1 MNLRQQLKAKLDR
14 LAEIAA
20 LAKSE
25 DRDFTEEEVAE
36 ITTLSAE
43 ADDLD
48 AKVKAADA
56 AQASVARLTT
66 KSAGGGTAVLERVT
80 DRTDEQFDAIVK
92 QLGMGDQFVKSA
104 AYQSFRGA
112 HPSGF
117 GEGTPISLDRIK
129 VGSLADWYFAR
140 RLGLKADAPVQ
151 QTALA
156 HLQNIRLPMV
166 DLTTPRP
173 LTLLDLISRGTIG
186 GPSFEYLQITAV
198 TRNAALVP
206 DEILPADS
214 TTKPTSGLSTNLATA
229 KVYTYADG
237 YTVTNQMLADA
248 PALASY
254 LNGQLSYNIDAVI
267 EDKILNGSG
276 TGGNPTGIMNTS
288 GVQAQAFDTDMVTT
302 IRRAITKVTKIGG
315 QVTAVVVSPEDD
327 ETFDLLK
334 DAEGR
339 YYSGGPWSSGPNT
352 IWGRPRVVSQLVPQ
366 GTAILGNWGTVNL
379 LDREGLSVLAFNQH
393 KDYAARNLVYVRAEL
408 RAAQA
413 IFKPAELV
421 IADLTA

>member
-1 MNLRQQLKAKLDR
+1 MTLRQQLKAALDR
-14 LAEIAA
+14 LAEIAQA
-20 LAKSE
+20 AQAE
-25 DRDFTEEEVAE
+25 DRDFTDAE
-36 ITTLSAE
+36 ITEVTDLSAK

-48 AKVKAADA
+48 AKVKAADD
-56 AQASVARLTT
+56 AQAAVARLTA
-66 KSAGGGTAVLERVT
+66 KSGRPAPVLDSAI
-80 DRTDEQFDAIVK
+80 DRTDDALAGG
-92 QLGMGDQFVKSA
+92 LGGAFVKSA
-104 AYQSFRGA
+104 AYRAFRDA

-117 GEGTPISLDRIK
+117 GEGTPIQLDRVK
-129 VGSLADWYFAR
+129 VGTLADIGR
-140 RLGLKADAPVQ
+140 KADAPVQ
-151 QTALA
+151 QVALA

-198 TRNAALVP
+198 TRNAAIVP
-206 DEILPADS
+206 DEILPGDA
-214 TTKPTSGLSTNLATA
+214 TTKPTSGLTTALATA

-254 LNGQLSYNIDAVI
+254 LDGQLGYDIDAVI
-267 EDKILNGSG
+267 EDKLLNGSG
-276 TGGNPTGIMNTS
+276 TGGNPVGIMNTS
-288 GVQAQAFDTDMVTT
+288 GVQQQAFDTDMVTT
-302 IRRAITKVTKIGG
+302 LRRAITKLTKIGSPI
-315 QVTAVVVSPEDD
+315 TAVLVSPEDD

-334 DAEGR
+334 DATGR
-339 YYSGGPWSSGPNT
+339 YYSQGPWSSGPGT
-352 IWGRPRVVSQLVPQ
+352 IWGRPRVVSQLLPQ
-366 GTAILGNWGTVNL
+366 GTAVLGNWATVNL

-413 IFKPAELV
+413 IFKPAQLV
-421 IADLTA
+421 VADLSA